1 MKMSE
6 RQDWNGWDSGL
17 GVITE
22 VLHVRCQIVMSG
34 IFRVMIYNFCIIVR
48 QPKHDFLSNLAV
60 KVPQWV
66 LIDLI
71 S

>member
-1 MKMSE
+1 M
-6 RQDWNGWDSGL
+6 L
-17 GVITE
+17 GPT
-22 VLHVRCQIVMSG
+22 QG
-34 IFRVMIYNFCIIVR
+34 IKAVR
-48 QPKHDFLSNLAV
+48 QPKHDFLSVVAV